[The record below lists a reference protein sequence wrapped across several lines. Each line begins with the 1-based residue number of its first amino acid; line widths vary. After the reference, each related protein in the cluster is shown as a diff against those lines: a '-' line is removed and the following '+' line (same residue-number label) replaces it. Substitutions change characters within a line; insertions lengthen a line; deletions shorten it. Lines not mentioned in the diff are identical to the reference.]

1 MFVHSRFVE
10 HPPIDLEVMNPSIL
24 RWFYHRFIKIAG
36 SEMCGEQGVTSWNH
50 RAQANVSRGQW
61 SIPLVMKTSVDMY
74 NLGIIF
80 WSDH

>member
-24 RWFYHRFIKIAG
+24 RWFYHRFIEIAG

-50 RAQANVSRGQW
+50 RAQANVSGHVQAEE
-61 SIPLVMKTSVDMY
+61 SQMVV
-74 NLGIIF
+74 
-80 WSDH
+80 